1 MKKEINEMTT
11 EHYSK
16 HNNQDYVKHMR
27 AVFLNLTQHEVSDRD
42 IESREIPTKDG
53 AKTLYY
59 YQWAACWRE
68 LKRRFPDASYKF
80 REFERDGKVYD
91 VMYYPDTTASVH
103 CSVTVAGITND
114 MWLPV
119 MDKKNNSIPNPSSR
133 EISDAKMRCLVK
145 CIAMHGLGLDINEG
159 NYRPIKLGDPRAK
172 TITLGE
178 AKEKGLLP

>member
-27 AVFLNLTQHEVSDRD
+27 AVFLNLSQHEISERH
-42 IESREIPTKDG
+42 IESREISTREG
-53 AKTLYY
+53 VKTLYY

-103 CSVTVAGITND
+103 CTLTIAGIEMD

-119 MDKKNNSIPNPSSR
+119 MDFKNNAIPNPSSR
-133 EISDAKMRCLVK
+133 DISDSKMRCLMK
-145 CIAMHGLGLDINEG
+145 CAAMHGHGLDIFEG
-159 NYRPIKLGDPRAK
+159 NYDPIKLGDPRGK
-172 TITLGE
+172 KMTLAE
-178 AKEKGLLP
+178 AKGETFS